1 MRRNIFAPQPKPQ
14 TGYRAPTLNLV
25 HPQVLPALVSI
36 MDDVENHRVQSHAAA
51 AIINFTENCGKDILV
66 PYLEPLLGKLVY
78 LLLGGQR
85 IVQEQV
91 NNQNPW
97 KSYSWSLLVFVV
109 SMSMSSLAYI
119 VVYSGLGVQRFSLF
133 FKP

>member
-1 MRRNIFAPQPKPQ
+1 
-14 TGYRAPTLNLV
+14 
-25 HPQVLPALVSI
+25 

-91 NNQNPW
+91 TKFPQILNLGPRCFCCFHAAARM
-97 KSYSWSLLVFVV
+97 YCGSLG
-109 SMSMSSLAYI
+109 AQ
-119 VVYSGLGVQRFSLF
+119 GP
-133 FKP
+133 KP